1 MSGTAGIPGLILA
14 APASG
19 SGKTTISLA
28 LMRAFYR
35 QGLRVAPAKIGPDYI
50 DPGFHSAACQRQ
62 SLTLDAWA
70 MRRETR
76 AMLCETLRQDSDL
89 IIAEGVMGL
98 FDGAADGT
106 GTTADIAAE
115 TGWPIILIVD
125 VAGQA
130 ASAIATLRGFAT
142 HRTDI
147 HIAGV
152 LFNRVGGDRHRHL
165 LKQALA
171 DSDLYIP
178 CLGYLPREEGLAL
191 KSRHL
196 GLVQAQER
204 TDLEAILDRA
214 ADWIT
219 KHADL
224 EGLRRLAQSGT
235 VAPTPTDRICV
246 PPLGQ
251 RIAVAQ
257 DTAFAFC
264 YPHLLTAWR
273 QAGADILPFSP
284 LANEGPATD
293 ADAVYLPGGYPELYP
308 DQLAGNQHFLSGLR
322 DAAGRGCIIFGECGG
337 YMVLGES
344 LTDANGKSHPMTG
357 LLPLRTSFADRR
369 LHLGYRRATVLSNN
383 APWSRGTRLAGHEFH
398 YATTQ
403 YEGAAQPLFQVQ
415 DALGENAAAVG
426 LSIGNVCGSF
436 LHLIDTAS

>member
-1 MSGTAGIPGLILA
+1 M
-14 APASG
+14 
-19 SGKTTISLA
+19 
-28 LMRAFYR
+28 
-35 QGLRVAPAKIGPDYI
+35 APAKIGPDYI
-50 DPGFHSAACQRQ
+50 DPGFHSAACARQ
-62 SLTLDAWA
+62 SLSLDAWA
-70 MRRETR
+70 MRPVTR
-76 AMLCETLRQDSDL
+76 ATLRAALCQDSDL

-98 FDGAADGT
+98 FDGAADGS
-106 GTTADIAAE
+106 GSTADIAAE
-115 TGWPIILIVD
+115 TGWPVILIVD

-142 HRTDI
+142 HRSDI
-147 HIAGV
+147 QIAGV
-152 LFNRVGGDRHRHL
+152 LFNRVGGDRHHHL

-171 DSDLYIP
+171 DSDLSIP
-178 CLGYLPREEGLAL
+178 CLGYLPREAGLTL

-204 TDLEAILDRA
+204 TDLEAILNRA
-214 ADWIT
+214 ADWVT

-224 EGLRRLAQSGT
+224 EGLRRVAQSGT
-235 VAPTPTDRICV
+235 VAPTPTDTICL

-284 LANEGPATD
+284 LANEAPTAD
-293 ADAVYLPGGYPELYP
+293 ADAVYLPGGYPELHAGR
-308 DQLAGNQHFLSGLR
+308 LARNQHFLTGLR
-322 DAAGRGCIIFGECGG
+322 DAAGRDCCIFGECGG

-344 LTDANGKSHPMTG
+344 LIDADGKPHQMAG
-357 LLPLRTSFADRR
+357 LLPLRTSFASRR
-369 LHLGYRRATVLSNN
+369 LHLGYRRASVLSDS
-383 APWSRGTRLAGHEFH
+383 APWGKGTQLAGHEFH

-415 DALGENAAAVG
+415 DALGENAAAIG

>member
-1 MSGTAGIPGLILA
+1 MSVTSRTPGLILA

-28 LMRAFYR
+28 LMRAFHR

-50 DPGFHSAACQRQ
+50 DPGFHSAACARQ
-62 SLTLDAWA
+62 SLSLDAWA
-70 MRRETR
+70 MRPETR
-76 AMLCETLRQDSDL
+76 ATLRAALCQDSDL

-98 FDGAADGT
+98 FDGAANGS
-106 GTTADIAAE
+106 GSTADIAAE
-115 TGWPIILIVD
+115 TGWPVILIVD

-142 HRTDI
+142 HRSDI
-147 HIAGV
+147 QIAGV
-152 LFNRVGGDRHRHL
+152 LFNRVGGDRHHHL

-171 DSDLYIP
+171 DSDLSIP
-178 CLGYLPREEGLAL
+178 CLGYLPREAGLTL

-204 TDLEAILDRA
+204 TDLEAILNRA
-214 ADWIT
+214 ADWVT

-224 EGLRRLAQSGT
+224 EGLRRVAQSGT
-235 VAPTPTDRICV
+235 VAPAPTDTICL

-284 LANEGPATD
+284 LANEAPTAD
-293 ADAVYLPGGYPELYP
+293 ADAVYLPGGYPELHAGR
-308 DQLAGNQHFLSGLR
+308 LACNQHFLTSLR
-322 DAAGRGCIIFGECGG
+322 DAAGRGCCIFGECGG

-344 LTDANGKSHPMTG
+344 LTDADGKTHPMAG

-369 LHLGYRRATVLSNN
+369 LHLGYRHAAVLSDS
-383 APWSRGTRLAGHEFH
+383 APWGKGTQLAGHEFH

-415 DALGENAAAVG
+415 DALGENAAAIG

>member
-1 MSGTAGIPGLILA
+1 
-14 APASG
+14 
-19 SGKTTISLA
+19 
-28 LMRAFYR
+28 MRAFHR

-50 DPGFHSAACQRQ
+50 DPGFHSAACRRQ
-62 SLTLDAWA
+62 SLSLDAWA
-70 MRRETR
+70 MRPETR
-76 AMLCETLRQDSDL
+76 ATLRAALCQDSDL

-98 FDGAADGT
+98 FDGAADGS
-106 GTTADIAAE
+106 GSTADIAAE

-142 HRTDI
+142 HRHDI
-147 HIAGV
+147 QIAGV

-171 DSDLYIP
+171 DSDLSIP
-178 CLGYLPREEGLAL
+178 CLGYLPRKAGLTL

-204 TDLEAILDRA
+204 TDLEAILNRA

-224 EGLRRLAQSGT
+224 EGLRRVAQSGT
-235 VAPTPTDRICV
+235 VAPTPTDTICL
-246 PPLGQ
+246 PPLGH

-264 YPHLLTAWR
+264 YPHLLAAWR
-273 QAGADILPFSP
+273 RAGADILPFSP
-284 LANEGPATD
+284 LANEAPTAD
-293 ADAVYLPGGYPELYP
+293 ADAVYLPGGYPELHAG
-308 DQLAGNQHFLSGLR
+308 QLARNQHFLTGLR
-322 DAAGRGCIIFGECGG
+322 DAAGRGCCIFGECGG

-344 LTDANGKSHPMTG
+344 LIDADGTPHQMAG
-357 LLPLRTSFADRR
+357 LLPLRTSFESRR
-369 LHLGYRRATVLSNN
+369 LHLGYRRASVLSDN
-383 APWSRGTRLAGHEFH
+383 APWGKGTQLAGHEFH

-415 DALGENAAAVG
+415 DALGENAAAIG

-436 LHLIDTAS
+436 LHLIDRAS